1 MPHTLPPA
9 RPTPGPSARA
19 GALRAT
25 IALAATLGA
34 TLGAACAS
42 SRATRPSDQ
51 VSVTPQTVQ
60 IQTGDATTINLNMIN
75 EDRADSRII
84 KAPLDQVWKMLPAVY
99 AELSLPVNLFVDR
112 THQIGAKSAR
122 FRGRV
127 GKTRLSQYVS
137 CGSDIT
143 GEDKANTYEITL
155 DVMSAIGPLDG
166 GQTNLLTMVTA
177 SGRPLATS
185 GEAVRCTSTGALER
199 TLAQVVTLR
208 TATAK

>member
-1 MPHTLPPA
+1 MPLPLPPA
-9 RPTPGPSARA
+9 RPTPRPAAPTGVFRA
-19 GALRAT
+19 AIL
-25 IALAATLGA
+25 LAATFGA
-34 TLGAACAS
+34 GCAS
-42 SRATRPSDQ
+42 SRAARPSDQ

-84 KAPLDQVWKMLPAVY
+84 KAPMEQVWKMLPAVY
-99 AELSLPVNLFVDR
+99 AELGLPVNLFVDR
-112 THQIGAKSAR
+112 THQIGARSAR

-137 CGSDIT
+137 CGADIT
-143 GEDKANTYEITL
+143 GEDKANTYEVTL
-155 DVMSAIGPLDG
+155 DVMSGIGPLDG

-199 TLAQVVTLR
+199 GLAQLTTLK